1 MSTVPTSGPMRRVEQ
16 DTPGR
21 VAAAPPHVTDATD
34 LRTRQSAQERER
46 RPFYDLDRYSK
57 YNDPL
62 LVAGFLVVVVS
73 VALILPPYTFPVAG
87 VLLGAGMMR
96 LAWMMGQGS
105 K

>member
-1 MSTVPTSGPMRRVEQ
+1 MRRVEQ
-16 DTPGR
+16 DAPGR
-21 VAAAPPHVTDATD
+21 AAAPPPRVTAVSPTE
-34 LRTRQSAQERER
+34 TRHSAQERER
-46 RPFYDLDRYSK
+46 RPFYDLDRWSR

-62 LVAGFLVVVVS
+62 LVAGFLVMVVS

-96 LAWMMGQGS
+96 LAWMMGQGG